1 MSTRAYVT
9 NIKDK
14 QKILRVTFTIT
25 ILSIQLGTV
34 LHLKFSITNI
44 NQVTWINKVKSI
56 WIGNVFGPSHPFITC
71 LFDLDS
77 SHMSSLLLISKCQ
90 VMKVKL
96 GHIGHSVLSM
106 APSWARCSVK
116 SIASNFEKLHLYP
129 RDVVLFLLQG
139 PIFLSH

>member
-56 WIGNVFGPSHPFITC
+56 
-71 LFDLDS
+71 
-77 SHMSSLLLISKCQ
+77 
-90 VMKVKL
+90 
-96 GHIGHSVLSM
+96 
-106 APSWARCSVK
+106 
-116 SIASNFEKLHLYP
+116 
-129 RDVVLFLLQG
+129 
-139 PIFLSH
+139 